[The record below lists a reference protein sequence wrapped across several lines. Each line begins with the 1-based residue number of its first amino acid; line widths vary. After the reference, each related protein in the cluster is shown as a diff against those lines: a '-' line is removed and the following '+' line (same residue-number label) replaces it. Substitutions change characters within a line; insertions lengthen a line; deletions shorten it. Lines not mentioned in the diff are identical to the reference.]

1 MNSEVLLEKTNLT
14 LFVINEYTLTKWYKN
29 RVRREE
35 VTSLLQGITLPSC
48 ATSSVTTPDLPP
60 AKEPPSSPPPPP
72 ETPHVFVEP
81 EDTSGQARV
90 RNSNLGTFY
99 HTTNIEHT
107 YSTSMYIY
115 VHVTV
120 GESSSSSTIASQTS
134 GRENRFTCDILPK
147 HYSLK

>member
-81 EDTSGQARV
+81 EDTSGQPM
-90 RNSNLGTFY
+90 SSPD
-99 HTTNIEHT
+99 HTQFRGKRYCPCLFPEKTKEQWLEERRAEFRAKKT
-107 YSTSMYIY
+107 T
-115 VHVTV
+115 
-120 GESSSSSTIASQTS
+120 
-134 GRENRFTCDILPK
+134 
-147 HYSLK
+147 

>member
-48 ATSSVTTPDLPP
+48 ATSSVTTPDLPL

-81 EDTSGQARV
+81 EDTSGQARATWV
-90 RNSNLGTFY
+90 RFIILRTL
-99 HTTNIEHT
+99 NIHIVLQCI
-107 YSTSMYIY
+107 YMYM
-115 VHVTV
+115 
-120 GESSSSSTIASQTS
+120 
-134 GRENRFTCDILPK
+134 
-147 HYSLK
+147 